1 MGDQFNFKENSTFSG
16 NQFGGKE
23 NVQTNYFNNYT
34 SNQDVLKTEEILKEF
49 NLLQIDNA
57 NWKVELLETLAEG
70 LSELKESNSEE
81 QENKSKTKLRKVYD
95 FIIDIGKKTNDWKNL
110 VVLPVEIHD
119 KVPKLLEIWSNI
131 SKILGI
137 TK

>member
-1 MGDQFNFKENSTFSG
+1 MGDQFNFGEKSAFNG
-16 NQFGGKE
+16 NQFGGKG

-57 NWKVELLETLAEG
+57 NWRVELLETLAEG

-95 FIIDIGKKTNDWKNL
+95 FMVDIGKKTNDWKNL